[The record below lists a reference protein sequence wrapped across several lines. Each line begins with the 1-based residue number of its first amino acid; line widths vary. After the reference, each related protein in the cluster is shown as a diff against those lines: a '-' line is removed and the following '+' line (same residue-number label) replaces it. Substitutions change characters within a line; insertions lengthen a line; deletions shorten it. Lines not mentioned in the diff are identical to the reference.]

1 MQGWSFHQ
9 RLHIFIETKTKTKTK
24 TETETETVLEIAT
37 KIELAI

>member
-9 RLHIFIETKTKTKTK
+9 RRHIFIG
-24 TETETETVLEIAT
+24 TETEIEIEIEIEIAT